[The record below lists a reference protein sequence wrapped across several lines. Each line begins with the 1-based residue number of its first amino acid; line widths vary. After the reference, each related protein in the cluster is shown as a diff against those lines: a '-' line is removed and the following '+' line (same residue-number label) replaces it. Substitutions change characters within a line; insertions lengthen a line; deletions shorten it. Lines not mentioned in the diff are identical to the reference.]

1 MQDISAVF
9 SMRRIRWLESEHMA
23 KRIQSHPLMYLGGN
37 HHNYNGGKPPP
48 GGGVFSQLE
57 GQGSVL
63 NLSLRAASDVEKQ
76 GNQAQKIKTSK
87 IR

>member
-1 MQDISAVF
+1 MSAF
-9 SMRRIRWLESEHMA
+9 SPAGLCIWAVTITITTAVS
-23 KRIQSHPLMYLGGN
+23 
-37 HHNYNGGKPPP
+37 PPR
-48 GGGVFSQLE
+48 GGVFSKVE

-63 NLSLRAASDVEKQ
+63 NLSFRAASDVEKQ